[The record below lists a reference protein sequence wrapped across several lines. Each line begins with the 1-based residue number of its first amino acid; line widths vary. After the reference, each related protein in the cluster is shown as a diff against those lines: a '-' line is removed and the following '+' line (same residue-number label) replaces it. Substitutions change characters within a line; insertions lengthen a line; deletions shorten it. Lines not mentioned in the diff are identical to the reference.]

1 MEQIKGGCLCG
12 DVRFIATGEPV
23 RVGVCH
29 CMDCRKHHGAAFFAA
44 AVFPE
49 TAVAIEGTVG
59 DYKGRCFCQRCGSSV
74 FPRSDG
80 EVELHLGALDA
91 PDQFQPSYE
100 VWTDRRESWLPVF
113 PETTL
118 RPRNRDG

>member
-59 DYKGRCFCQRCGSSV
+59 DYKGRCF
-74 FPRSDG
+74 
-80 EVELHLGALDA
+80 
-91 PDQFQPSYE
+91 
-100 VWTDRRESWLPVF
+100 LPTLWFVG
-113 PETTL
+113 L
-118 RPRNRDG
+118 RPLRWRG

>member
-1 MEQIKGGCLCG
+1 
-12 DVRFIATGEPV
+12 
-23 RVGVCH
+23 
-29 CMDCRKHHGAAFFAA
+29 MDCRKHHGAAFFAA

-59 DYKGRCFCQRCGSSV
+59 DYKGRCFCQRCGSAA
-74 FPRSDG
+74 FARSDG

-100 VWTDRRESWLPVF
+100 LWTDRRESWLLVF

-118 RPRNRDG
+118 HPRNRDG